1 MTQYELKRI
10 TFGYALVAPAFILML
25 LFFVWPFLSGILIS
39 FRSGLGVEFVGF
51 ENYVRTLQDP
61 RFWNSLKVSLIF
73 TVAFILLSAGGG
85 LIFAIAALN
94 RKRGSQT
101 YLAIAFIPYISTP
114 VIGALIWLNFL
125 GFPFGLINQ
134 FLLEVG
140 LRRVAWLQVPSLALS
155 AIIVIQV
162 WYTLGYNAILYL
174 AGLQSIPNSYYESAE
189 LEGCGFVR
197 KLVHITLPLI
207 IPTTVFVIT
216 ISTMYGF
223 INSFVLARLITGGGP
238 FEATNVLMAYII
250 ELGFDRMDLGRANAV
265 TNIAFVGF
273 LLVAYSQ
280 FSYQRR
286 NFQGLQ

>member
-25 LFFVWPFLSGILIS
+25 LFFVWPFLSGILMS
-39 FRSGLGVEFVGF
+39 FRSGLGVEFVGL

-61 RFWNSLKVSLIF
+61 RFWNSLRVSLVF

-134 FLLEVG
+134 FLIEIG
-140 LRRVAWLQVPSLALS
+140 LPRVAWLQVPSLALS

-174 AGLQSIPNSYYESAE
+174 AGLQSIPDSYYESAE

>member
-140 LRRVAWLQVPSLALS
+140 LPRVAWLQVPSLALS